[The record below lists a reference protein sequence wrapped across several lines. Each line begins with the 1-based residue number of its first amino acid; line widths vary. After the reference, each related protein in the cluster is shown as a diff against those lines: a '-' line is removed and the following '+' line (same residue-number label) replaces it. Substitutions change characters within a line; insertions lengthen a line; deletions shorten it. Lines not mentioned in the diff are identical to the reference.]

1 MELNTMGQNH
11 FKWSNKQLREH
22 VEVLDGTRSP
32 HILLK
37 NATYLNSYMRE
48 WMTAHIWIYNDRIVY
63 VGEQLPKQLTECEVV
78 DCEGKYVVPGY
89 IEPHAHPYQLYNP
102 ETLANHAMQFGTTT
116 FINDNLTLFFTLKRE
131 EAFRLLD
138 EFNKIPAS
146 MYWWCR
152 FDGQTE
158 LQNGESLFNSEE
170 IVEWLQHEAVIQGGE
185 LTAWPKLLHGD
196 DEMLHWVQETK
207 RLHKKVEGHFP
218 GASET
223 TLAKLKLLGTDCD
236 HEAMTGQEAF
246 ARLMQG
252 YTVSLRNSSIRP
264 DLEVLLKELLELGV
278 KQFDRFILTTDGSH
292 PSFYANGMTNVMIST
307 AIKQGVPVIDAY
319 HMASYNIARYYNM
332 EHVHSSIATGRI
344 ANVNILE
351 SKENPVPTSVIAKG
365 QWVKRDRVN
374 KNESLL
380 IEWSN
385 FKVTPLL
392 LDWTIEKE
400 DMVFSNKAG
409 IHLLNNVI
417 TKPYVSEIDLGLNEL
432 SIVHDECFLMMIAR
446 DGSWRVN
453 TVVKGFAN
461 ELGGLASSYSGTGDI
476 ILIGKSKEDMLTA
489 FHRVKE
495 LGGGIVIAE
504 KNEVLHEIALP
515 LLGIMSDVK
524 MSELIQEEKKMVN
537 LLQARGYAYNDPAF
551 TILFFSAT
559 HLPFIRVTP
568 IGLYDVKSSKVVA
581 PPVNL
586 IKQY

>member
-1 MELNTMGQNH
+1 MGENQ
-11 FKWSNKQLREH
+11 FRWSNKQLREH
-22 VEVLDGTRSP
+22 VEVIDGTRSP

-37 NATYLNSYMRE
+37 NATYLNSYIRE
-48 WMTAHIWIYNDRIVY
+48 WMQAHIWIYDDRIIY
-63 VGEQLPKQLTECEVV
+63 VGEKLPVQLQGCEVI

-102 ETLANHAMQFGTTT
+102 ETLANYAMQFGTTT
-116 FINDNLTLFFTLKRE
+116 FINDNLTLFFTLQRE
-131 EAFRLLD
+131 EAFCLLD
-138 EFNKIPAS
+138 EFEKIPAS

-158 LQNGESLFNSEE
+158 LQNGESLFNREE
-170 IVEWLQHEAVIQGGE
+170 IIEWLKHKAVLQGGE

-292 PSFYANGMTNVMIST
+292 PSFYENGMTNVMIAT
-307 AIKQGVPVIDAY
+307 AIKQGVPIIDAY

-332 EHVHSSIATGRI
+332 EHLHGSIATGRI
-344 ANVNILE
+344 ANINILE
-351 SKENPVPTSVIAKG
+351 SKENPVPISVIAKG
-365 QWVKRDRVN
+365 KWVKRDGVN
-374 KNESLL
+374 THEALH
-380 IEWSN
+380 IDWSKH
-385 FKVTPLL
+385 KVTPLS
-392 LDWTIEKE
+392 LDWSIEKE
-400 DMVFSNKAG
+400 DMIFSNKTG

-417 TKPYVSEIDLGLNEL
+417 TKPYTSEINIDCDEL
-432 SIVHDECFLMMIAR
+432 STDHDECFLMMIAR
-446 DGSWRVN
+446 DGGWQVN
-453 TVVKGFAN
+453 TAVKGFAK

-476 ILIGKSKEDMLTA
+476 ILIGKRKEDMLTA
-489 FHRVKE
+489 FRRVKE
-495 LGGGIVIAE
+495 LGGGMVIAE
-504 KNEVLHEIALP
+504 NNEVLHEIALP
-515 LLGIMSDVK
+515 LLGIMSNLK
-524 MSELIQEEKKMVN
+524 MRELIQEEKQMVK
-537 LLQARGYAYNDPAF
+537 LLQERGYAYDDPAF

-581 PPVNL
+581 SPVNL

>member
-1 MELNTMGQNH
+1 MGENQ
-11 FKWSNKQLREH
+11 FRWSNKQLREH
-22 VEVLDGTRSP
+22 VEVIDGKRSP

-48 WMTAHIWIYNDRIVY
+48 WVQVNIWIYDDRIVY
-63 VGEQLPKQLTECEVV
+63 VGEKLPAQLHECEVI
-78 DCEGKYVVPGY
+78 DCDGKYVVPSY

-102 ETLANHAMQFGTTT
+102 ETLANYAMQFGTTT
-116 FINDNLTLFFTLKRE
+116 FINDNLTLFFTLQRE

-138 EFNKIPAS
+138 EFEKIPAS

-158 LQNGESLFNSEE
+158 LQNGESLFNREE
-170 IVEWLQHEAVIQGGE
+170 IIEWLKHKAVLQGGE

-292 PSFYANGMTNVMIST
+292 PSFYENGMTNVMIAT
-307 AIKQGVPVIDAY
+307 AIKQGVPIIDAY

-332 EHVHSSIATGRI
+332 EHVHGSIATGRI
-344 ANVNILE
+344 ANINILE
-351 SKENPVPTSVIAKG
+351 SKENPVPISVIAKG
-365 QWVKRDRVN
+365 KWVKRDGIN
-374 KNESLL
+374 KNKSVQ
-380 IEWSN
+380 IDWSQ
-385 FKVTPLL
+385 FKVTLLL
-392 LDWTIEKE
+392 LDWSIEKE
-400 DMVFSNKAG
+400 DMIFSHKMG
-409 IHLLNNVI
+409 IQLLNNVI
-417 TKPYVSEIDLGLNEL
+417 TKPYTTEIDLNRDEL
-432 SIVHDECFLMMIAR
+432 SLDHDECFLMMIAR
-446 DGSWRVN
+446 DGTWRVN

-461 ELGGLASSYSGTGDI
+461 KLGGLASSYSGTGDI
-476 ILIGKSKEDMLTA
+476 ILIGKNKEDMLTA

-495 LGGGIVIAE
+495 LGGGMVIAE

-515 LLGIMSDVK
+515 LLGIMSNLK
-524 MSELIQEEKKMVN
+524 MSELIQEEKQIVK
-537 LLQARGYAYNDPAF
+537 LLQERGYAYDDPAF

-568 IGLYDVKSSKVVA
+568 IGLYDVKNSKVIA
-581 PPVNL
+581 SPVNL
-586 IKQY
+586 IKKC

>member
-1 MELNTMGQNH
+1 MGENQ
-11 FKWSNKQLREH
+11 FRWSNTQLREH
-22 VEVLDGTRSP
+22 VEVVDGKRSP

-37 NATYLNSYMRE
+37 NATYLNSYLRN
-48 WMTAHIWIYNDRIVY
+48 WSVANIWVYSDRIVY
-63 VGEQLPKQLTECEVV
+63 VGEKLPEQLTDCEVI
-78 DCEGKYVVPGY
+78 DCDGKYVVPSY

-116 FINDNLTLFFTLKRE
+116 FINDNLTLFFTLQRE
-131 EAFRLLD
+131 EAFRFLD
-138 EFNKIPAS
+138 EFEKVPAS

-158 LQNGESLFNSEE
+158 LQNGESLFNREE
-170 IVEWLQHEAVIQGGE
+170 IIEWLKHKAVLQGGE

-223 TLAKLKLLGTDCD
+223 TLTKLKLLGTDCD

-246 ARLMQG
+246 TRLMQG

-292 PSFYANGMTNVMIST
+292 PSFYESGMTNVMICT
-307 AIKQGVPVIDAY
+307 AIKQGVPIIDAY
-319 HMASYNIARYYNM
+319 HMASYNIARYYIM
-332 EHVHSSIATGRI
+332 EHLHGSIATGRI
-344 ANVNILE
+344 ANINILE
-351 SKENPVPTSVIAKG
+351 SKENPVPISVIAKG
-365 QWVKRDRVN
+365 KWVKRDGIN
-374 KNESLL
+374 KNESLQ
-380 IEWSN
+380 IDWSK

-392 LDWTIEKE
+392 LNWSIEKE
-400 DMVFSNKAG
+400 DMIFSHKVG
-409 IHLLNNVI
+409 IYLLNNVI
-417 TKPYVSEIDLGLNEL
+417 TKPYTTEIDLNCDEL
-432 SIVHDECFLMMIAR
+432 SLDHDECFLMMIAR
-446 DGSWRVN
+446 DGTWRVN
-453 TVVKGFAN
+453 TVVKGFAKK
-461 ELGGLASSYSGTGDI
+461 LGGLASSYSGTGDI
-476 ILIGKSKEDMLTA
+476 ILIGKNKEDMLTA

-495 LGGGIVIAE
+495 LGGGMVIAE

-515 LLGIMSDVK
+515 LLGIMSNLK
-524 MSELIQEEKKMVN
+524 MNKLIQEEKQLVK
-537 LLQARGYAYNDPAF
+537 LLKERGYAYDDPAF

-568 IGLYDVKSSKVVA
+568 IGLYDVKSSKVIA
-581 PPVNL
+581 SPVNL
-586 IKQY
+586 IKQC

>member
-1 MELNTMGQNH
+1 MELNTVEQKY
-11 FKWSNKQLREH
+11 FRWSNKQLREH
-22 VEVLDGTRSP
+22 VEIIDGKRNP
-32 HILLK
+32 HILFK

-48 WMTAHIWIYNDRIVY
+48 WMQANIWIYDDRIIY
-63 VGEQLPKQLTECEVV
+63 VGEKLPAQLHKCEVI
-78 DCEGKYVVPGY
+78 DCDGKYIVPSY

-102 ETLANHAMQFGTTT
+102 ETLANYAMQFGTTT
-116 FINDNLTLFFTLKRE
+116 FINDNLTLFFTLQRE

-138 EFNKIPAS
+138 EFEKIPAS

-158 LQNGESLFNSEE
+158 LQNGESLFNRED
-170 IVEWLQHEAVIQGGE
+170 IIEWLKHKAVLQGGE

-196 DEMLHWVQETK
+196 DEMLHWLQETK

-246 ARLMQG
+246 TRLMQG

-292 PSFYANGMTNVMIST
+292 PSFYENGMTNVMIAT
-307 AIKQGVPVIDAY
+307 AIKQGVPIIDAY

-332 EHVHSSIATGRI
+332 EHVHGSIATGRI
-344 ANVNILE
+344 ANINILE
-351 SKENPVPTSVIAKG
+351 SKENPVPISVIAKG
-365 QWVKRDRVN
+365 KWVKRDGIN
-374 KNESLL
+374 NNESVR
-380 IEWSN
+380 IEWSQ

-392 LDWTIEKE
+392 LNWSIEKE
-400 DMVFSNKAG
+400 DMIFSQKVG
-409 IHLLNNVI
+409 IQLLNNVI
-417 TKPYVSEIDLGLNEL
+417 TKPYTTEIDLNRDEL
-432 SIVHDECFLMMIAR
+432 SLDHDECFLMMIAR
-446 DGSWRVN
+446 DGTWRVN
-453 TVVKGFAN
+453 TVVKGFAK

-476 ILIGKSKEDMLTA
+476 ILIGKNKEDMLTA

-495 LGGGIVIAE
+495 IGGGMVIAE

-515 LLGIMSDVK
+515 LLGIMSNLK
-524 MSELIQEEKKMVN
+524 MNKLIQEEKQMVK
-537 LLQARGYAYNDPAF
+537 LLQERGYAYDDPAF

-568 IGLYDVKSSKVVA
+568 IGLYDVKNSKVMA
-581 PPVNL
+581 SPVNL
-586 IKQY
+586 IKQC

>member
-1 MELNTMGQNH
+1 MGENQ
-11 FKWSNKQLREH
+11 FRWSNKQLREH
-22 VEVLDGTRSP
+22 VEVIDGTRSP

-63 VGEQLPKQLTECEVV
+63 VGEQLPGQLTECEVV
-78 DCEGKYVVPGY
+78 DCEGKYVIPGY

-102 ETLANHAMQFGTTT
+102 ETLANYAMQFGTTT

-131 EAFRLLD
+131 KSFHLLD
-138 EFNKIPAS
+138 EFTKIPAS

-158 LQNGESLFNSEE
+158 LQNGESLFNREE
-170 IVEWLQHEAVIQGGE
+170 IIEWLKRDAVLQGGE

-292 PSFYANGMTNVMIST
+292 PSFYENGMTNVMIST

-332 EHVHSSIATGRI
+332 EDLHGSIATGRI
-344 ANVNILE
+344 ANINILE
-351 SKENPVPTSVIAKG
+351 SKENPVPISVIAKG
-365 QWVKRDRVN
+365 KWVKRDGIN
-374 KNESLL
+374 KNELL
-380 IEWSN
+380 QIDWSQ

-392 LDWTIEKE
+392 LDWSIEKE
-400 DMVFSNKAG
+400 DMIFSHKMG

-417 TKPYVSEIDLGLNEL
+417 TKPYTTEIDLNCDEL
-432 SIVHDECFLMMIAR
+432 SLNHDECFLMMIAR
-446 DGSWRVN
+446 DGTWRVN

-461 ELGGLASSYSGTGDI
+461 KLGGLASSYSGTGDI
-476 ILIGKSKEDMLTA
+476 ILIGKNKEDMLTA

-495 LGGGIVIAE
+495 IGGGMVMAE

-515 LLGIMSDVK
+515 LLGIMSNLK
-524 MSELIQEEKKMVN
+524 MSELIQEEKQMVK
-537 LLQARGYAYNDPAF
+537 LLKERGYVYDDPAF

-568 IGLYDVKSSKVVA
+568 IGLYDVKSGKVIA
-581 PPVNL
+581 SPVNL

>member
-1 MELNTMGQNH
+1 MGENH
-11 FKWSNKQLREH
+11 YKWSNKQLREH
-22 VEVLDGTRSP
+22 VEVLDGKRSP

-48 WMTAHIWIYNDRIVY
+48 WMTANIWIYNDRIVY
-63 VGEQLPKQLTECEVV
+63 VGEQLPEQLMECEVV

-102 ETLANHAMQFGTTT
+102 ETLANYAMQFGTTT

-138 EFNKIPAS
+138 EFKKIPAS

-158 LQNGESLFNSEE
+158 LQNRESLFNSEE
-170 IVEWLQHEAVIQGGE
+170 IIEWLQHEAVLQGGE

-196 DEMLHWVQETK
+196 DEMLNWVQETK
-207 RLHKKVEGHFP
+207 QLQKKVEGHFP

-236 HEAMTGQEAF
+236 HEAMTGQEALT
-246 ARLMQG
+246 RLMQG

-278 KQFDRFILTTDGSH
+278 KQFDRFIFTTDGSH
-292 PSFYANGMTNVMIST
+292 PSFYENGMTNRLIEI
-307 AIKQGVPVIDAY
+307 AIEQGVPVIDAY
-319 HMASYNIARYYNM
+319 DMASYNIARYYNM
-332 EHVHSSIATGRI
+332 EHVHGSIATGRI
-344 ANVNILE
+344 ANINILE
-351 SKENPVPTSVIAKG
+351 SKENPVPISVLAKG
-365 QWVKRDRVN
+365 KWVKRDGVN
-374 KNESLL
+374 THEALH
-380 IEWSN
+380 IEWSKH
-385 FKVTPLL
+385 KVTPLS
-392 LDWTIEKE
+392 LDWSIEKE
-400 DMVFSNKAG
+400 DMIFSNKTG

-417 TKPYVSEIDLGLNEL
+417 TKPYTSEINIDCDEL
-432 SIVHDECFLMMIAR
+432 STDHDECFFMMIAR
-446 DGSWRVN
+446 DGSWQVN
-453 TVVKGFAN
+453 IAVKGFAK

-476 ILIGKSKEDMLTA
+476 ILIGKRKEDMLTA
-489 FHRVKE
+489 FRRVKE
-495 LGGGIVIAE
+495 LGGGMVIAE
-504 KNEVLHEIALP
+504 NNEVLHEIALP
-515 LLGIMSDVK
+515 LLGIMSNLK
-524 MSELIQEEKKMVN
+524 MRELIQEEKQMVK
-537 LLQARGYAYNDPAF
+537 LLQERGYAHDDPAF

>member
-1 MELNTMGQNH
+1 R
-11 FKWSNKQLREH
+11 FRWSNKQLREH
-22 VEVLDGTRSP
+22 VEVIDGKRNP
-32 HILLK
+32 HILCK

-48 WMTAHIWIYNDRIVY
+48 WVQANIWIYDDRIVY
-63 VGEQLPKQLTECEVV
+63 VGEKLPAQLHECEVI
-78 DCEGKYVVPGY
+78 DCNGKYVVPSY

-102 ETLANHAMQFGTTT
+102 ETLANYAMQFGTTT
-116 FINDNLTLFFTLKRE
+116 FINDNLTLFFTLQRE

-138 EFNKIPAS
+138 EFEKIPAS

-158 LQNGESLFNSEE
+158 LQKGESLFNREE
-170 IVEWLQHEAVIQGGE
+170 IIEWLKHKAVLQGGE

-196 DEMLHWVQETK
+196 DEMLYWVQETK

-246 ARLMQG
+246 IRLMQG

-292 PSFYANGMTNVMIST
+292 PSFYENGMTNVMIAT
-307 AIKQGVPVIDAY
+307 AIKQGVPIIDAY

-332 EHVHSSIATGRI
+332 EHLHGSIATGRI
-344 ANVNILE
+344 ANINILE
-351 SKENPVPTSVIAKG
+351 SKENPVPISVIAKG
-365 QWVKRDRVN
+365 KWVKRDGIN
-374 KNESLL
+374 KSESVQ
-380 IEWSN
+380 IDWSK
-385 FKVTPLL
+385 FKVTSLL
-392 LDWTIEKE
+392 LNWSIEKE
-400 DMVFSNKAG
+400 DMIFSHKMG

-417 TKPYVSEIDLGLNEL
+417 TKPYTSEMDLNRDEL
-432 SIVHDECFLMMIAR
+432 SLNHDECFLMMIAR
-446 DGSWRVN
+446 DGTWRVN

-461 ELGGLASSYSGTGDI
+461 KLGGLASSYSGTGDI
-476 ILIGKSKEDMLTA
+476 ILIGKNKEDMLTA

-495 LGGGIVIAE
+495 IGGGMVIAE

-515 LLGIMSDVK
+515 LLGIMSKLK
-524 MSELIQEEKKMVN
+524 MNELIQEEKRLVK
-537 LLQARGYAYNDPAF
+537 LLQERGYAYDDPAF

-568 IGLYDVKSSKVVA
+568 IGIYDVKNSKVVA
-581 PPVNL
+581 SPVNL
-586 IKQY
+586 IKQC

>member
-1 MELNTMGQNH
+1 MGQNQ
-11 FKWSNKQLREH
+11 FRWSNKQLREH
-22 VEVLDGTRSP
+22 VEVLDGKRSP

-37 NATYLNSYMRE
+37 NATYLNSYLRN
-48 WMTAHIWIYNDRIVY
+48 WTVANIWIYDDRIIY
-63 VGEQLPKQLTECEVV
+63 VGEKLPEQLTDCEVI

-131 EAFRLLD
+131 ESFRLVE
-138 EFNKIPAS
+138 EFKKTPAT

-170 IVEWLQHEAVIQGGE
+170 IIEWLQHEEVLQGGE

-196 DEMLHWVQETK
+196 DEMLTWVQETK
-207 RLHKKVEGHFP
+207 RLQKKVEGHFP
-218 GASET
+218 GASEA

-236 HEAMTGQEAF
+236 HEAMTGQEALN
-246 ARLMQG
+246 RLMQG

-278 KQFDRFILTTDGSH
+278 KQFDRFFFTTDGSH
-292 PSFYANGMTNVMIST
+292 PSFYENGMTNRLIEI
-307 AIKQGVPVIDAY
+307 AIEQGVPVIDAY
-319 HMASYNIARYYNM
+319 QMASHNIARYYNM
-332 EHVHSSIATGRI
+332 EHVHGSIATGRL
-344 ANVNILE
+344 ANMNILE
-351 SKENPVPTSVIAKG
+351 SKENPVPISVIAKG
-365 QWVKRDRVN
+365 QWVKRDGVN

-385 FKVTPLL
+385 FKVNPLT

-400 DMVFSNKAG
+400 DMIFPNKTG

-417 TKPYVSEIDLGLNEL
+417 TKPYVSEIDLNHDEL
-432 SIVHDECFLMMIAR
+432 SIDHDECFLMMIAR
-446 DGSWRVN
+446 DGTWRVN
-453 TVVKGFAN
+453 TVVKGFAK
-461 ELGGLASSYSGTGDI
+461 ELGGLASSYSGTGDM
-476 ILIGKSKEDMLTA
+476 ILIGKSKGDMLTA

-495 LGGGIVIAE
+495 LGGGMVIAE
-504 KNEVLHEIALP
+504 KKEVLHEIALP
-515 LLGIMSDVK
+515 LLGIMSDEK
-524 MSELIQEEKKMVN
+524 MSNVIKKEKKMVN
-537 LLQARGYAYNDPAF
+537 LLQERGYAYDDPAF

-568 IGLYDVKSSKVVA
+568 IGLYDVKSSKVLA
-581 PPVNL
+581 SPVNL

>member
-1 MELNTMGQNH
+1 MGENQ
-11 FKWSNKQLREH
+11 FRWSNKQLREH
-22 VEVLDGTRSP
+22 VEVIDGKRSP
-32 HILLK
+32 HVLCK
-37 NATYLNSYMRE
+37 NATYLNSYMRD
-48 WMTAHIWIYNDRIVY
+48 WVQANIWIYDDRIVY
-63 VGEQLPKQLTECEVV
+63 VGEKLPAQLHECEII
-78 DCEGKYVVPGY
+78 DCGGKYVVPSY

-102 ETLANHAMQFGTTT
+102 ETLANYAMQFGTTT
-116 FINDNLTLFFTLKRE
+116 FINDNLTLFFTLQRE

-138 EFNKIPAS
+138 EFEKIPAS

-158 LQNGESLFNSEE
+158 LQNGESLFNREE
-170 IVEWLQHEAVIQGGE
+170 IIEWLKRKAVLQGGE

-218 GASET
+218 GASEM

-246 ARLMQG
+246 TRLMQG

-292 PSFYANGMTNVMIST
+292 PSFYENGMTNVMIST

-332 EHVHSSIATGRI
+332 EHVHGSIATGRI
-344 ANVNILE
+344 ANINILE
-351 SKENPVPTSVIAKG
+351 SKENPVPISVIAKG
-365 QWVKRDRVN
+365 KWVKRDGIN

-380 IEWSN
+380 IDWSK

-392 LDWTIEKE
+392 LDWSIEKE
-400 DMVFSNKAG
+400 DMIFTNKMG
-409 IHLLNNVI
+409 IQLLNNVI
-417 TKPYVSEIDLGLNEL
+417 TKPYTTDIDLNSDEL
-432 SIVHDECFLMMIAR
+432 SLDHDECFLMMIAR
-446 DGSWRVN
+446 DGTWRVN
-453 TVVKGFAN
+453 TVVKGFAK

-476 ILIGKSKEDMLTA
+476 ILIGKNKEDMLTA

-495 LGGGIVIAE
+495 LGGGMVIAE

-515 LLGIMSDVK
+515 LLGIMSKLK
-524 MSELIQEEKKMVN
+524 MTELIQEEKQLVK
-537 LLQARGYAYNDPAF
+537 LLQERGYGYDDPVF

-568 IGLYDVKSSKVVA
+568 IGLYDVKSSKVLDS
-581 PPVNL
+581 PVNL

>member
-1 MELNTMGQNH
+1 LGENQ
-11 FKWSNKQLREH
+11 FRWSNTQLREH
-22 VEVLDGTRSP
+22 VEVIDGKRSP
-32 HILLK
+32 HILIK

-48 WMTAHIWIYNDRIVY
+48 WMQAHIWIYDDRIIY
-63 VGEQLPKQLTECEVV
+63 VGEKLPVQLQECEVI
-78 DCEGKYVVPGY
+78 DCDGKYVVPSY

-102 ETLANHAMQFGTTT
+102 ETLANYAMQFGTTI
-116 FINDNLTLFFTLKRE
+116 FINDNLTLFFTLQRE

-138 EFNKIPAS
+138 EFEKIPAS

-158 LQNGESLFNSEE
+158 LQNGESLFNREE
-170 IVEWLQHEAVIQGGE
+170 IIEWLKHKAVLQGGE

-278 KQFDRFILTTDGSH
+278 NQFDKFIFTTDGSH
-292 PSFYANGMTNVMIST
+292 PSFYENGMTNVMIGT
-307 AIKQGVPVIDAY
+307 AIKQGVPIIDAY

-332 EHVHSSIATGRI
+332 EHIHGSVATGRI
-344 ANVNILE
+344 ANINILE
-351 SKENPVPTSVIAKG
+351 SKENPVPISVIAKG
-365 QWVKRDRVN
+365 KWVKRDGIS
-374 KNESLL
+374 KNELVQ
-380 IEWSN
+380 IDWRN

-392 LDWTIEKE
+392 LDWSIEKE
-400 DMVFSNKAG
+400 DMIFSHKMG
-409 IHLLNNVI
+409 IQLLNNVI
-417 TKPYVSEIDLGLNEL
+417 TKPYTTEIDLNRDEL
-432 SIVHDECFLMMIAR
+432 SLDHDECFLTMIAR
-446 DGSWRVN
+446 DGTWRVN

-461 ELGGLASSYSGTGDI
+461 KLRGLASSYSGTGDI
-476 ILIGKSKEDMLTA
+476 ILIGKNKEDMLTA

-495 LGGGIVIAE
+495 LGGGMVIAE

-515 LLGIMSDVK
+515 LLGIMSNLK
-524 MSELIQEEKKMVN
+524 MSDLIQEEKQMVK
-537 LLQARGYAYNDPAF
+537 LLQERGYAYDDPAF

-559 HLPFIRVTP
+559 HLPFIRITP
-568 IGLYDVKSSKVVA
+568 IGLYDVKSSKVLDS
-581 PPVNL
+581 PVNL
-586 IKQY
+586 IKQF

>member
-1 MELNTMGQNH
+1 MEQKY
-11 FKWSNKQLREH
+11 FRWSNKQLREH
-22 VEVLDGTRSP
+22 VEIIDGKRSP
-32 HILLK
+32 HILFK

-48 WMTAHIWIYNDRIVY
+48 WMQANIWIYDDRIIY
-63 VGEQLPKQLTECEVV
+63 VGEKLPAQLHKCEVI
-78 DCEGKYVVPGY
+78 DCDGKYIVPSY

-102 ETLANHAMQFGTTT
+102 ETLANYAMQFGTTT
-116 FINDNLTLFFTLKRE
+116 FINDNLTLFFTLQRE

-138 EFNKIPAS
+138 EFEKIPAS

-158 LQNGESLFNSEE
+158 LQNGESLFNRED
-170 IVEWLQHEAVIQGGE
+170 IIEWLKHKAVLQGGE

-196 DEMLHWVQETK
+196 DEMLHWLQETK

-246 ARLMQG
+246 TRLMQG

-292 PSFYANGMTNVMIST
+292 PSFYENGMTNVMIAT
-307 AIKQGVPVIDAY
+307 AIKQGVPIIDAY

-332 EHVHSSIATGRI
+332 EHVHGSIATGRI
-344 ANVNILE
+344 ANINILE
-351 SKENPVPTSVIAKG
+351 SKENPVPISVIAKG
-365 QWVKRDRVN
+365 KWVKRDGIN
-374 KNESLL
+374 NNESVR
-380 IEWSN
+380 IEWSQ

-392 LDWTIEKE
+392 LNWSIEKE
-400 DMVFSNKAG
+400 DMIFSQKVG
-409 IHLLNNVI
+409 IQLLNNVI
-417 TKPYVSEIDLGLNEL
+417 TKPYTTEIDLNRDEL
-432 SIVHDECFLMMIAR
+432 SLDHDECFLMMIAR
-446 DGSWRVN
+446 NGTWRVN

-461 ELGGLASSYSGTGDI
+461 KLGGLASSYSGTGDI
-476 ILIGKSKEDMLTA
+476 ILIGKNKEDMLTA

-495 LGGGIVIAE
+495 LGGGMVIAE

-515 LLGIMSDVK
+515 LLGIMSNLK
-524 MSELIQEEKKMVN
+524 MSELIQEEKQLVK
-537 LLQARGYAYNDPAF
+537 LLQERGYAYDDPAF

-568 IGLYDVKSSKVVA
+568 IGLYDVKNSKVVA
-581 PPVNL
+581 SPVNL
-586 IKQY
+586 IRQC

>member
-1 MELNTMGQNH
+1 MGENQ
-11 FKWSNKQLREH
+11 FRWSNTQLREH
-22 VEVLDGTRSP
+22 VEVIDGKRSP

-48 WMTAHIWIYNDRIVY
+48 WVQANIWVYDDRIVY
-63 VGEQLPKQLTECEVV
+63 VGEKLPAQLHECEVI
-78 DCEGKYVVPGY
+78 DCDGKYVVPSY

-102 ETLANHAMQFGTTT
+102 ETLANYAMQFGTTT
-116 FINDNLTLFFTLKRE
+116 FINDNLTLFFTLQRE

-138 EFNKIPAS
+138 EFEKIPAS

-158 LQNGESLFNSEE
+158 LQNGESLFNREE
-170 IVEWLQHEAVIQGGE
+170 IIEWLKHKAVLQGGE

-264 DLEVLLKELLELGV
+264 DLEVLLNELLELGV

-292 PSFYANGMTNVMIST
+292 PSFYESGMTNVMIAT
-307 AIKQGVPVIDAY
+307 AIKQGVPIIDAY

-332 EHVHSSIATGRI
+332 EHLHGSIATGRI
-344 ANVNILE
+344 ANINILE
-351 SKENPVPTSVIAKG
+351 CKENPVPISVIAKG
-365 QWVKRDRVN
+365 KWVKRDGIN
-374 KNESLL
+374 KNELL
-380 IEWSN
+380 QIDWSK

-392 LDWTIEKE
+392 LDWSIEKE
-400 DMVFSNKAG
+400 DMIFSHKVG
-409 IHLLNNVI
+409 IQLLNNVI
-417 TKPYVSEIDLGLNEL
+417 TKSYMTEIDLNDDEL
-432 SIVHDECFLMMIAR
+432 SLDHDECFLMMIAR
-446 DGSWRVN
+446 DGTWRVN
-453 TVVKGFAN
+453 TFVKGFAN
-461 ELGGLASSYSGTGDI
+461 KLGGLASSYSGTGDI
-476 ILIGKSKEDMLTA
+476 ILIGKNKEDMLIA
-489 FHRVKE
+489 FHRIKE
-495 LGGGIVIAE
+495 LGGGMVIAE
-504 KNEVLHEIALP
+504 KNEILHEIALP
-515 LLGIMSDVK
+515 MLGIMSNLK
-524 MSELIQEEKKMVN
+524 MSELIQEEKQMVK
-537 LLQARGYAYNDPAF
+537 LLQARGYAYDDPAF

-568 IGLYDVKSSKVVA
+568 IGLYDVKNSKVLDS
-581 PPVNL
+581 PVNL
-586 IKQY
+586 IKQC

>member
-1 MELNTMGQNH
+1 LGENQ
-11 FKWSNKQLREH
+11 FRWSNTQLREH
-22 VEVLDGTRSP
+22 VEVIDGKRSP

-48 WMTAHIWIYNDRIVY
+48 WVQANIWVYDDRIVY
-63 VGEQLPKQLTECEVV
+63 VGEKLPAQLHECEVI
-78 DCEGKYVVPGY
+78 DCDGKYVVPSY

-102 ETLANHAMQFGTTT
+102 ETLANYAMQFGTTT
-116 FINDNLTLFFTLKRE
+116 FINDNLTLFFTLQRE

-138 EFNKIPAS
+138 EFEKIPAS

-158 LQNGESLFNSEE
+158 LQNGESLFNREE
-170 IVEWLQHEAVIQGGE
+170 IIEWLKHKAVLQGGE

-292 PSFYANGMTNVMIST
+292 PSFYESGMTNVMIAT
-307 AIKQGVPVIDAY
+307 AIKQGVPIIDAY

-332 EHVHSSIATGRI
+332 EHLHGSIATGRI
-344 ANVNILE
+344 ANINILE
-351 SKENPVPTSVIAKG
+351 CKENPVPISVIAKG
-365 QWVKRDRVN
+365 KCVKRDGIN
-374 KNESLL
+374 KNELL
-380 IEWSN
+380 QIDWSK

-392 LDWTIEKE
+392 LDWSIEKE
-400 DMVFSNKAG
+400 DMIFSHKVG
-409 IHLLNNVI
+409 IQLLNNVI
-417 TKPYVSEIDLGLNEL
+417 TKSYMTEIDLNDDEL
-432 SIVHDECFLMMIAR
+432 SLDHDECFLMMIAR
-446 DGSWRVN
+446 DGTWRVN

-461 ELGGLASSYSGTGDI
+461 KLGGLASSYSGTGDI
-476 ILIGKSKEDMLTA
+476 ILIGKNKEDMLIA
-489 FHRVKE
+489 FHRIKE
-495 LGGGIVIAE
+495 LGGGMVIAE
-504 KNEVLHEIALP
+504 KNEVLHEIVLP
-515 LLGIMSDVK
+515 LLGIMSNLK
-524 MSELIQEEKKMVN
+524 MSELIQEEKQMVK
-537 LLQARGYAYNDPAF
+537 LLQARGYAYDDPAF

-568 IGLYDVKSSKVVA
+568 IGLYDVKNSKVMA
-581 PPVNL
+581 SPVNL
-586 IKQY
+586 IKQC

>member
-1 MELNTMGQNH
+1 MGENQ
-11 FKWSNKQLREH
+11 FRWSNKQLREH
-22 VEVLDGTRSP
+22 VEVIDGKRSP
-32 HILLK
+32 HTLIK

-48 WMTAHIWIYNDRIVY
+48 WVQANIWIYDDRIVY
-63 VGEQLPKQLTECEVV
+63 VGEKLPVQLHECEVI
-78 DCEGKYVVPGY
+78 DCDGKYVVPSY

-102 ETLANHAMQFGTTT
+102 ETLANYAMQFGTTT
-116 FINDNLTLFFTLKRE
+116 FINDNLTLFFTLQRE

-138 EFNKIPAS
+138 EFEKIPAS

-158 LQNGESLFNSEE
+158 LQNGESLFNREE
-170 IVEWLQHEAVIQGGE
+170 IIEWLKHDAVLQGGE

-292 PSFYANGMTNVMIST
+292 PSFYENGMTNVMIST

-332 EHVHSSIATGRI
+332 EDLHGSIATGRI
-344 ANVNILE
+344 ANINILE
-351 SKENPVPTSVIAKG
+351 SKENPVPISVIAKG
-365 QWVKRDRVN
+365 KWVKRDRIN

-380 IEWSN
+380 IEWSK

-392 LDWTIEKE
+392 LDWSIEKE
-400 DMVFSNKAG
+400 DMVFANKIG
-409 IHLLNNVI
+409 IQLLNNVI
-417 TKPYVSEIDLGLNEL
+417 TKPYTTDVDLNRDKL
-432 SIVHDECFLMMIAR
+432 SLDHDECFLMMIAR
-446 DGSWRVN
+446 DGTWRVN
-453 TVVKGFAN
+453 TVVKGFAK

-476 ILIGKSKEDMLTA
+476 ILIGKNKEDMLTA

-495 LGGGIVIAE
+495 LGGGMVLAE

-515 LLGIMSDVK
+515 LLGIMSNLK
-524 MSELIQEEKKMVN
+524 MSDLIQEEKQMVK
-537 LLQARGYAYNDPAF
+537 LLQERGYAYDDPAF

-568 IGLYDVKSSKVVA
+568 IGLYDVKSSKVLDL
-581 PPVNL
+581 PVKL

>member
-1 MELNTMGQNH
+1 MEQTH

-22 VEVLDGTRSP
+22 VEVVDGKRSP

-37 NATYLNSYMRE
+37 NATYLNSYLRN
-48 WMTAHIWIYNDRIVY
+48 WSVANIWVYSERIVY
-63 VGEQLPKQLTECEVV
+63 VGEKLPEQLTDCEVI
-78 DCEGKYVVPGY
+78 DCDGKYVVPSY

-102 ETLANHAMQFGTTT
+102 ETLANYAMQFGTTT
-116 FINDNLTLFFTLKRE
+116 FINDNLTLFFTLQRE

-138 EFNKIPAS
+138 EFEKVPAS

-158 LQNGESLFNSEE
+158 LQNGDSLFNREE
-170 IVEWLQHEAVIQGGE
+170 IIEWLKHKTVLQGGE
-185 LTAWPKLLHGD
+185 LTAWPKLLYGD

-246 ARLMQG
+246 TRLMQG

-292 PSFYANGMTNVMIST
+292 PSFYESGMTNVMICT
-307 AIKQGVPVIDAY
+307 AIKQGVPIIDAY

-332 EHVHSSIATGRI
+332 EHLHGSIATGRI
-344 ANVNILE
+344 ANINILE
-351 SKENPVPTSVIAKG
+351 SKKNPVPISVIAKG
-365 QWVKRDRVN
+365 KWVKRDGVN
-374 KNESLL
+374 KNESLQ
-380 IEWSN
+380 IDWSK

-392 LDWTIEKE
+392 LNWFIEKE
-400 DMVFSNKAG
+400 DMIFSHKVG
-409 IHLLNNVI
+409 IYLLNNVI
-417 TKPYVSEIDLGLNEL
+417 TKPYTTEIDLNCDEL
-432 SIVHDECFLMMIAR
+432 SLDHDECFLMMIAR
-446 DGSWRVN
+446 DGTWRVN
-453 TVVKGFAN
+453 TVVKGFAKK
-461 ELGGLASSYSGTGDI
+461 LGGLASSYSGTGDI
-476 ILIGKSKEDMLTA
+476 ILIGKNKEDMLTA

-495 LGGGIVIAE
+495 LGGGMVIAE

-515 LLGIMSDVK
+515 LLGIMSNLK
-524 MSELIQEEKKMVN
+524 MNKLIQEEKQLVK
-537 LLQARGYAYNDPAF
+537 LLKERGYAYDDPAF

-568 IGLYDVKSSKVVA
+568 IGLYDVKSSKVIA
-581 PPVNL
+581 SPVNL
-586 IKQY
+586 IKQC

>member
-1 MELNTMGQNH
+1 MGENQ
-11 FKWSNKQLREH
+11 FRWSNTQLREH
-22 VEVLDGTRSP
+22 VEVIDGKRSP

-48 WMTAHIWIYNDRIVY
+48 WVQANIWVYDDRIIY
-63 VGEQLPKQLTECEVV
+63 VGEKLPAQLHECEVI
-78 DCEGKYVVPGY
+78 DCDGKYVVPSY

-102 ETLANHAMQFGTTT
+102 ETLANYAMQFGTTT
-116 FINDNLTLFFTLKRE
+116 FINDNLTLFFTLQRE

-138 EFNKIPAS
+138 EFEKIPAS

-158 LQNGESLFNSEE
+158 LQNGESLFNREE
-170 IVEWLQHEAVIQGGE
+170 IIEWLKHKAVLQGGE

-246 ARLMQG
+246 TRLMQG

-292 PSFYANGMTNVMIST
+292 PSFYENGMTNVMIST
-307 AIKQGVPVIDAY
+307 AIKQGVPIIDAY

-332 EHVHSSIATGRI
+332 EHLHGSIATGRI
-344 ANVNILE
+344 ANINILE
-351 SKENPVPTSVIAKG
+351 SKENPVPISVIAKG
-365 QWVKRDRVN
+365 KWGKRDGVN
-374 KNESLL
+374 KNESVQ
-380 IEWSN
+380 IDWSK

-392 LDWTIEKE
+392 LDWSIEKE
-400 DMVFSNKAG
+400 DMIFSHKMG
-409 IHLLNNVI
+409 IQLLNNVI
-417 TKPYVSEIDLGLNEL
+417 TKPYMTDVDLNRDKL
-432 SIVHDECFLMMIAR
+432 SLDHDECFLMMIAR
-446 DGSWRVN
+446 DGTWRVN

-461 ELGGLASSYSGTGDI
+461 KLGGLASSYSGTGDI
-476 ILIGKSKEDMLTA
+476 ILIGKNKEEMLTA

-495 LGGGIVIAE
+495 LGGGMVIAE

-515 LLGIMSDVK
+515 LLGIMSNLK
-524 MSELIQEEKKMVN
+524 MNELIQEEKQMVK
-537 LLQARGYAYNDPAF
+537 LLQERGYAYDDPAF

-559 HLPFIRVTP
+559 HLPFIRITP
-568 IGLYDVKSSKVVA
+568 IGLYDVKNSKVLDS
-581 PPVNL
+581 PVNL
-586 IKQY
+586 IKQC

>member
-1 MELNTMGQNH
+1 MGENH
-11 FKWSNKQLREH
+11 YKWSNKQLREH
-22 VEVLDGTRSP
+22 VEVIDGKRSP
-32 HILLK
+32 HILCK

-48 WMTAHIWIYNDRIVY
+48 WMQANIWIYDDRIVY
-63 VGEQLPKQLTECEVV
+63 VGEKLPVQLHECEVI
-78 DCEGKYVVPGY
+78 DCDGKYVVPSY

-116 FINDNLTLFFTLKRE
+116 FINDNLTLFFTLQRE

-138 EFNKIPAS
+138 EFEKIPAS

-158 LQNGESLFNSEE
+158 LQNGETLFNREE
-170 IVEWLQHEAVIQGGE
+170 IIEWLKHKAVLQGGE

-196 DEMLHWVQETK
+196 DEMLTWMQETK
-207 RLHKKVEGHFP
+207 RLQKKVEGHFP

-246 ARLMQG
+246 TRLMQG

-278 KQFDRFILTTDGSH
+278 KQFDRFFFTTDGSH
-292 PSFYANGMTNVMIST
+292 PSFYENGMTNVMIST

-319 HMASYNIARYYNM
+319 DMASYNIARYYNM
-332 EHVHSSIATGRI
+332 EHVHGSIATGRI
-344 ANVNILE
+344 ANINILE
-351 SKENPVPTSVIAKG
+351 SKENPVPISVLAKG
-365 QWVKRDRVN
+365 KWVKRDGVN
-374 KNESLL
+374 THEALH
-380 IEWSN
+380 IDWSKH
-385 FKVTPLL
+385 KVTQLS
-392 LDWTIEKE
+392 LDWSIEKE
-400 DMVFSNKAG
+400 DMIFSNKTG

-417 TKPYVSEIDLGLNEL
+417 TKPYTSEINIDCDEL
-432 SIVHDECFLMMIAR
+432 STDHDECFFMMIAR
-446 DGSWRVN
+446 DGSWQVN
-453 TVVKGFAN
+453 IAVKGFAK

-476 ILIGKSKEDMLTA
+476 ILIGKRKEDMLTA
-489 FHRVKE
+489 FRRVKE
-495 LGGGIVIAE
+495 LGGGMVIVE
-504 KNEVLHEIALP
+504 NNEVLHEIALP
-515 LLGIMSDVK
+515 LLGIMSNLK
-524 MSELIQEEKKMVN
+524 MRELIQEEKQMVK
-537 LLQARGYAYNDPAF
+537 LLQERGYAYDDPAF

>member
-1 MELNTMGQNH
+1 MGENH
-11 FKWSNKQLREH
+11 YKWSNKQLREH
-22 VEVLDGTRSP
+22 VEVIDGKRSP
-32 HILLK
+32 HILCK

-48 WMTAHIWIYNDRIVY
+48 WMQANIWIYDDRIVY
-63 VGEQLPKQLTECEVV
+63 VGEKLPVQLHECEVI
-78 DCEGKYVVPGY
+78 DCDGKYVVPSY

-116 FINDNLTLFFTLKRE
+116 FINDNLTLFFTLQRE

-138 EFNKIPAS
+138 EFEKIPAS

-158 LQNGESLFNSEE
+158 LQNGETLFNREE
-170 IVEWLQHEAVIQGGE
+170 IIEWLKHKAVLQGGE

-196 DEMLHWVQETK
+196 DEMLTWMQETK
-207 RLHKKVEGHFP
+207 RLQKKVEGHFP

-246 ARLMQG
+246 TRLMQG

-278 KQFDRFILTTDGSH
+278 KQFDRFFFTTDGSH
-292 PSFYANGMTNVMIST
+292 PSFYENGMTNVMIST

-319 HMASYNIARYYNM
+319 DMASYNIARYYNM
-332 EHVHSSIATGRI
+332 EHVHGSIATGRI
-344 ANVNILE
+344 ANINILE
-351 SKENPVPTSVIAKG
+351 SKENPVPISVLAKG
-365 QWVKRDRVN
+365 KWVKRDGVN
-374 KNESLL
+374 THEALH
-380 IEWSN
+380 IDWSKH
-385 FKVTPLL
+385 KVTQLS
-392 LDWTIEKE
+392 LDWSIEKE
-400 DMVFSNKAG
+400 DMIFSNKTG

-417 TKPYVSEIDLGLNEL
+417 TKPYTSEINIDCDEL
-432 SIVHDECFLMMIAR
+432 STDHDECFLMMIAR
-446 DGSWRVN
+446 DGSWQVN
-453 TVVKGFAN
+453 IAVKGFAK

-476 ILIGKSKEDMLTA
+476 ILIGKRKEDMLTA
-489 FHRVKE
+489 FRRVKE
-495 LGGGIVIAE
+495 LGGGMVIVE
-504 KNEVLHEIALP
+504 NNEVLHEIALP
-515 LLGIMSDVK
+515 LLGIMSNLK
-524 MSELIQEEKKMVN
+524 MRELIQEEKQMVK
-537 LLQARGYAYNDPAF
+537 LLQERGYAYDDPAF

>member
-1 MELNTMGQNH
+1 MGENQ
-11 FKWSNKQLREH
+11 FRWSNKQLREH
-22 VEVLDGTRSP
+22 VEVIDGKRSP

-48 WMTAHIWIYNDRIVY
+48 WVQANIWIYDDRIVY
-63 VGEQLPKQLTECEVV
+63 VGEKLPAQLHECEVI
-78 DCEGKYVVPGY
+78 DCDGKYVVPSY

-102 ETLANHAMQFGTTT
+102 ETLANYAMQFGTTT
-116 FINDNLTLFFTLKRE
+116 FINDNLTLFFTLQRE

-138 EFNKIPAS
+138 EFEKIPAS

-158 LQNGESLFNSEE
+158 LQNGESLFNREE
-170 IVEWLQHEAVIQGGE
+170 IIEWLKHKAVLQGGE

-292 PSFYANGMTNVMIST
+292 PSFYENGMTNVMIAI
-307 AIKQGVPVIDAY
+307 AIKQGVPIIDAY

-332 EHVHSSIATGRI
+332 EHVHGSIATGRI
-344 ANVNILE
+344 ANINILE
-351 SKENPVPTSVIAKG
+351 SKENPVPISVIAKG
-365 QWVKRDRVN
+365 KWVKRNGVN
-374 KNESLL
+374 KNESVQ
-380 IEWSN
+380 IDWSK

-392 LDWTIEKE
+392 LDWSIEKE
-400 DMVFSNKAG
+400 DMILSHKAG

-417 TKPYVSEIDLGLNEL
+417 TKLYTTEIDLNCDEL
-432 SIVHDECFLMMIAR
+432 SLDHDECFLMMIAR
-446 DGSWRVN
+446 NGTWRVN

-461 ELGGLASSYSGTGDI
+461 KLGGLASSYSGTGDI
-476 ILIGKSKEDMLTA
+476 ILIGKNKEDMLTA

-495 LGGGIVIAE
+495 LGGGMVIAE

-515 LLGIMSDVK
+515 LLGIMSNLK
-524 MSELIQEEKKMVN
+524 MSELIQEEKQLVK
-537 LLQARGYAYNDPAF
+537 LLQERGYAYDDPAF

-568 IGLYDVKSSKVVA
+568 IGLYDVKNSKVVA
-581 PPVNL
+581 SPVNL
-586 IKQY
+586 IRQC

>member
-1 MELNTMGQNH
+1 MGENH
-11 FKWSNKQLREH
+11 YKWSNKQLREH
-22 VEVLDGTRSP
+22 VEVLDGKRSP

-48 WMTAHIWIYNDRIVY
+48 WMTANIWIYNDRIVY
-63 VGEQLPKQLTECEVV
+63 VGEQLPEQLMECEVV

-102 ETLANHAMQFGTTT
+102 ETLANYAMQFGTTT

-138 EFNKIPAS
+138 EFKKIPAS

-158 LQNGESLFNSEE
+158 LQNRESLFNSEE
-170 IVEWLQHEAVIQGGE
+170 IIEWLQHEAVLQGGE

-196 DEMLHWVQETK
+196 DKMLTWVQETK
-207 RLHKKVEGHFP
+207 RLQKKVEGHFP

-236 HEAMTGQEAF
+236 HEAMTGQEVF
-246 ARLMQG
+246 TRLMQG

-278 KQFDRFILTTDGSH
+278 KQFDRFFFTTDGSH
-292 PSFYANGMTNVMIST
+292 PSFYENGMTNVMIST

-332 EHVHSSIATGRI
+332 EHVHGSIATGRI
-344 ANVNILE
+344 ANINILE
-351 SKENPVPTSVIAKG
+351 SKENPVPISVLAKG
-365 QWVKRDRVN
+365 KWVKRDGVN
-374 KNESLL
+374 THEALH
-380 IEWSN
+380 IDWSKY
-385 FKVTPLL
+385 KVTPLS
-392 LDWTIEKE
+392 LDWSIEKE
-400 DMVFSNKAG
+400 DMIFSNKTG

-417 TKPYVSEIDLGLNEL
+417 TKPYTSEINIDCDEL
-432 SIVHDECFLMMIAR
+432 STDHDECFFMMIAR
-446 DGSWRVN
+446 DGSWQVN
-453 TVVKGFAN
+453 IAVKGFAK

-476 ILIGKSKEDMLTA
+476 ILIGKRKEDMLTA
-489 FHRVKE
+489 FRRVKE
-495 LGGGIVIAE
+495 LGGGMVIAE
-504 KNEVLHEIALP
+504 NNEVLHEIALP
-515 LLGIMSDVK
+515 LLGIMSNLK
-524 MSELIQEEKKMVN
+524 MRELIQEEKQMVK
-537 LLQARGYAYNDPAF
+537 LLQERGYAHDDPAF

>member
-1 MELNTMGQNH
+1 MGENQ
-11 FKWSNKQLREH
+11 FRWSNTQLREH
-22 VEVLDGTRSP
+22 VEVIDGTRSP

-48 WMTAHIWIYNDRIVY
+48 WVQANIWIYDDRIVY
-63 VGEQLPKQLTECEVV
+63 VGEKLPAQLHECEVI
-78 DCEGKYVVPGY
+78 DCDGKYVVPSY

-116 FINDNLTLFFTLKRE
+116 FINDNLTLFFTLQRE

-138 EFNKIPAS
+138 EFEKIPAS

-158 LQNGESLFNSEE
+158 LQNGESLFNREE
-170 IVEWLQHEAVIQGGE
+170 IIEWLKHKAVLQGGE

-292 PSFYANGMTNVMIST
+292 PSFYENGMTNVMIAT
-307 AIKQGVPVIDAY
+307 AIKQGVPIIDAY

-332 EHVHSSIATGRI
+332 EHIHGSIVTGRI
-344 ANVNILE
+344 ANINILE
-351 SKENPVPTSVIAKG
+351 SKENPVPISVIAKG
-365 QWVKRDRVN
+365 KWVKLDGIN
-374 KNESLL
+374 KNESLQ
-380 IEWSN
+380 IDWSK

-392 LDWTIEKE
+392 LNWSIEKE
-400 DMVFSNKAG
+400 DMIFSQKVG
-409 IHLLNNVI
+409 IQLLNNVI
-417 TKPYVSEIDLGLNEL
+417 TKPYTTEIDLNRDEL
-432 SIVHDECFLMMIAR
+432 SLDHDECFLMMIAR
-446 DGSWRVN
+446 DGTWRVN
-453 TVVKGFAN
+453 TVVKWFAK

-476 ILIGKSKEDMLTA
+476 ILIGKNKEDMRTA

-495 LGGGIVIAE
+495 LGGGMVIAE

-515 LLGIMSDVK
+515 LLGIMSNLK
-524 MSELIQEEKKMVN
+524 MNKLIQEEKQLVK
-537 LLQARGYAYNDPAF
+537 LLKERGYAYDDPAF

-568 IGLYDVKSSKVVA
+568 IGLYDVKSSKVIA
-581 PPVNL
+581 SPVNL
-586 IKQY
+586 IKQC

>member
-1 MELNTMGQNH
+1 MGQNH

-37 NATYLNSYMRE
+37 NVTYLNSYIRE

-332 EHVHSSIATGRI
+332 EHVHGSIATGRI

-524 MSELIQEEKKMVN
+524 MSKLIQEEKKMVN

>member
-1 MELNTMGQNH
+1 MGENQ
-11 FKWSNKQLREH
+11 FRWSNKQLREH
-22 VEVLDGTRSP
+22 VEVIDGKRSP
-32 HILLK
+32 RILLK

-48 WMTAHIWIYNDRIVY
+48 WVQANIWVYDDRIVY
-63 VGEQLPKQLTECEVV
+63 VGEKLPVQLHECEVI
-78 DCEGKYVVPGY
+78 DCDGKYVVPSY

-102 ETLANHAMQFGTTT
+102 ETLANYAMQFGTTT
-116 FINDNLTLFFTLKRE
+116 FINDNLTLFFTLQRE

-138 EFNKIPAS
+138 EFEKIPAS

-158 LQNGESLFNSEE
+158 LQNGESLFNREE
-170 IVEWLQHEAVIQGGE
+170 IIEWLKHKAVLQGGE

-223 TLAKLKLLGTDCD
+223 TLSKLKLLGTDCD

-246 ARLMQG
+246 TRLMQG

-292 PSFYANGMTNVMIST
+292 PSFYENGMTNVMIST
-307 AIKQGVPVIDAY
+307 AIKQGVPIIDAY

-332 EHVHSSIATGRI
+332 EHLHGSIATGRI
-344 ANVNILE
+344 ANINILE
-351 SKENPVPTSVIAKG
+351 SKENPVPISVIAKG
-365 QWVKRDRVN
+365 KWGKRDGVN
-374 KNESLL
+374 KNESVQ
-380 IEWSN
+380 IDWSK

-392 LDWTIEKE
+392 LDWSIEKE
-400 DMVFSNKAG
+400 DMIFSHKMG
-409 IHLLNNVI
+409 IQLLNNVI
-417 TKPYVSEIDLGLNEL
+417 TKPYTTDVDLNRDKL
-432 SIVHDECFLMMIAR
+432 SPDHDECFLMMIAR
-446 DGSWRVN
+446 DGTWRVN

-461 ELGGLASSYSGTGDI
+461 KLGGLASSYSGTGDI
-476 ILIGKSKEDMLTA
+476 ILIGKNKEEMLTA

-495 LGGGIVIAE
+495 LGGGMVIAE

-515 LLGIMSDVK
+515 LLGIMSNLK
-524 MSELIQEEKKMVN
+524 MNELIQEEKQMVK
-537 LLQARGYAYNDPAF
+537 LLQERGYAYDDPAF

-559 HLPFIRVTP
+559 HLPFIRITP
-568 IGLYDVKSSKVVA
+568 IGLYDVKNSKVLDS
-581 PPVNL
+581 PVNL
-586 IKQY
+586 IQQC

>member
-1 MELNTMGQNH
+1 MGKNH
-11 FKWSNKQLREH
+11 YKWSNKQLREH
-22 VEVLDGTRSP
+22 VEVLDGKRST

-48 WMTAHIWIYNDRIVY
+48 WMTANIWIYNDRIVY
-63 VGEQLPKQLTECEVV
+63 VGEQLPEQLTECEVV

-158 LQNGESLFNSEE
+158 LQNGESLFNREE
-170 IVEWLQHEAVIQGGE
+170 IIEWLQHEAVLQGGE

-196 DEMLHWVQETK
+196 DEMLTWVQETK
-207 RLHKKVEGHFP
+207 RLQKKVEGHFP

-236 HEAMTGQEAF
+236 HEAMTGQEVF
-246 ARLMQG
+246 TRLMQG

-278 KQFDRFILTTDGSH
+278 KQFDRFFFTTDGSH
-292 PSFYANGMTNVMIST
+292 PSFYENGMTNVMIST

-319 HMASYNIARYYNM
+319 DMASYNIARYYNM
-332 EHVHSSIATGRI
+332 EHVHGSIATGRI
-344 ANVNILE
+344 ANINILE
-351 SKENPVPTSVIAKG
+351 SKENPVPISVLAKG
-365 QWVKRDRVN
+365 KWVKRDGVN
-374 KNESLL
+374 THEALH
-380 IEWSN
+380 IDWSKH
-385 FKVTPLL
+385 KVTPLL
-392 LDWTIEKE
+392 LDWSIEKE
-400 DMVFSNKAG
+400 DMIFSNKTG

-417 TKPYVSEIDLGLNEL
+417 TKPYTSEINIDCDEL
-432 SIVHDECFLMMIAR
+432 STDHDECFFMMIAR
-446 DGSWRVN
+446 DGSWQVN
-453 TVVKGFAN
+453 IAVKGFAKK
-461 ELGGLASSYSGTGDI
+461 LGGLASSYSGTGDI
-476 ILIGKSKEDMLTA
+476 ILIGKRKEDMLTA
-489 FHRVKE
+489 FRRVKE
-495 LGGGIVIAE
+495 LGGGMVIVE
-504 KNEVLHEIALP
+504 NNEVLHEIALP
-515 LLGIMSDVK
+515 LLGIMSNLK
-524 MSELIQEEKKMVN
+524 MCELIQEEKQMVK
-537 LLQARGYAYNDPAF
+537 LLQERGYAYDDPAF

-586 IKQY
+586 IK

>member
-1 MELNTMGQNH
+1 MGENQ
-11 FKWSNKQLREH
+11 FRWSNKQLREH
-22 VEVLDGTRSP
+22 VEVKDGKRSP
-32 HILLK
+32 HILIK

-48 WMTAHIWIYNDRIVY
+48 WVQANIWIYDDRIIY
-63 VGEQLPKQLTECEVV
+63 VGEKLPAQLQECEVI
-78 DCEGKYVVPGY
+78 DCDEKYVVPGY

-102 ETLANHAMQFGTTT
+102 ETLANYAMQFGTTT
-116 FINDNLTLFFTLKRE
+116 FINDNLTLFFTLQRE

-138 EFNKIPAS
+138 EFEKIPAS

-158 LQNGESLFNSEE
+158 LQNGESLFNREE
-170 IVEWLQHEAVIQGGE
+170 IIEWLKHKAVLQGGE

-246 ARLMQG
+246 TRLMQG

-264 DLEVLLKELLELGV
+264 DLEVLLKELLDLGV

-292 PSFYANGMTNVMIST
+292 PSFYENGMTNVMIST

-332 EHVHSSIATGRI
+332 EHLHGSIATGRI

-351 SKENPVPTSVIAKG
+351 SKENPIPISVIAKG
-365 QWVKRDRVN
+365 KWVKRDGVN

-380 IEWSN
+380 IDWSK

-392 LDWTIEKE
+392 LDWSIEKE
-400 DMVFSNKAG
+400 DMIFPHKMG
-409 IHLLNNVI
+409 IQLLNNVI
-417 TKPYVSEIDLGLNEL
+417 TKPYTTKIDLNRDEL
-432 SIVHDECFLMMIAR
+432 SLDHDECFLMMIAR
-446 DGSWRVN
+446 DGTWRVN
-453 TVVKGFAN
+453 TVVKGFAK

-476 ILIGKSKEDMLTA
+476 ILIGKSKEDMLIA

-495 LGGGIVIAE
+495 LGGGMVITE

-515 LLGIMSDVK
+515 MLGIMSNLK
-524 MSELIQEEKKMVN
+524 MNELIQEEKQMVK
-537 LLQARGYAYNDPAF
+537 LLQERGYAYDDPAF

-568 IGLYDVKSSKVVA
+568 IGLYDVKSSKVLDS
-581 PPVNL
+581 PVNL
-586 IKQY
+586 IKQC